1 MPRFGAIISGTGSYV
16 PEKRLTNQDLEKLV
30 ETSNDWIVQRTG
42 IRERRIAASEQATS
56 DLAIE
61 AARRAIESA
70 RIKPDDI
77 DLIIAA
83 TLTPDMSTPSTACIL
98 QSALG
103 IKRHIGAFDINAACS
118 GFVYSLSTASQ
129 FIANGIYKHVLVVG
143 AETLSRI
150 VDYTDRGTCILFG
163 DGAGAVILSA
173 CDDPERGLQAFEL
186 GADGAGGPLLNVPAG
201 GSRMAIT
208 PEVLARHD
216 HCLKMSG
223 REVYKFAVT
232 QMTHSLQQAMQACSL
247 TSEHVRLVVP
257 HQVNQ
262 RIIDSATGKMGFP
275 AEKVYIN
282 IDRYGNTSGA
292 SVPIALDEAM
302 RSGRCGAGDWIIM
315 VAFGAGLTWAS
326 ATVRL

>member
-1 MPRFGAIISGTGSYV
+1 MPRFGTIISGTGSYV

-42 IRERRIAASEQATS
+42 IRERRISGPDQASS
-56 DLAIE
+56 DLAFE
-61 AARRAIESA
+61 AARRALEAS
-70 RIKPDDI
+70 KLSPDDI
-77 DLIIAA
+77 DLIIVA
-83 TLTPDMSTPSTACIL
+83 TLTPDMLTPSTACVL
-98 QSALG
+98 QTRLG

-118 GFVYSLSTASQ
+118 GFVYALATASQ
-129 FIANGIYKHVLVVG
+129 FIANGAFKHILVVG

-163 DGAGAVILSA
+163 DGAGAVVLSA
-173 CDDPERGLQAFEL
+173 CDDPERGLRAFEL
-186 GADGAGGPLLNVPAG
+186 GADGGGGTLLNIPAG
-201 GSRMAIT
+201 GSRQPIT
-208 PEVLARHD
+208 PEALARRD
-216 HCLKMSG
+216 QYLKMNG

-262 RIIDSATGKMGFP
+262 RIIDSATSKMGFP

-326 ATVRL
+326 ATMRL